1 MKKLLIIDKS
11 FDVGGIQTSLINL
24 CLCLKDYYEI
34 DLLMYYPEGELKGL
48 LPREVKIIEPSWRLE
63 TLGMSFSKCMEQGTY
78 KQKCFRIFSTIWTK
92 ILDNRLPIHLVT
104 KHQKKLG
111 EYDVAIAYHHEAEK
125 KSLTS
130 GFIRIMAECVEAKKK
145 ISWIHND
152 TGTYEIDEQ
161 FNDNY
166 YNLVDEI
173 VAVSKSVMTN
183 FVNKHPKYKDKVSYC
198 YNFLDYNGILE
209 KSKEI
214 QKIPFPEGKFIC
226 FSACRLTPIKG
237 IVRAITTLAPVFKE
251 HQDILWF
258 IAGDGSEKETIK
270 EAIRKQNL
278 EKSIILIGSQT
289 NPYCYM
295 KNADLI
301 MLLSYHEA
309 APMLYSEA
317 RFLGVPIF
325 TTEISSS
332 REMLDQVDNAYI
344 CENNE
349 EGILETFLNIIKN
362 QKYVK
367 EQKKRKFDNAGIE
380 DNLKRLQNILQV

>member
-48 LPREVKIIEPSWRLE
+48 LPEEVKIIEPSWRLE
-63 TLGMSFSKCMEQGTY
+63 TLGMSFSKCMKQGTFR
-78 KQKCFRIFSTIWTK
+78 QKYFRIFSTIWTK
-92 ILDNRLPIHLVT
+92 VFDNRLPIHLVT

-173 VAVSKSVMTN
+173 VAVSKSVKIN

-209 KSKEI
+209 KSKET

-237 IVRAITTLAPVFKE
+237 IVRAITTLAPVFKG

-270 EAIRKQNL
+270 EEIRKQNL

-317 RFLGVPIF
+317 QFLGVPIF

-332 REMLDQVDNAYI
+332 REMLEQVDNAYI

-367 EQKKRKFDNAGIE
+367 EQKKRKFDNSGIE

>member
-1 MKKLLIIDKS
+1 M
-11 FDVGGIQTSLINL
+11 
-24 CLCLKDYYEI
+24 
-34 DLLMYYPEGELKGL
+34 
-48 LPREVKIIEPSWRLE
+48 
-63 TLGMSFSKCMEQGTY
+63 
-78 KQKCFRIFSTIWTK
+78 
-92 ILDNRLPIHLVT
+92 
-104 KHQKKLG
+104 
-111 EYDVAIAYHHEAEK
+111 
-125 KSLTS
+125 
-130 GFIRIMAECVEAKKK
+130 
-145 ISWIHND
+145 
-152 TGTYEIDEQ
+152 
-161 FNDNY
+161 
-166 YNLVDEI
+166 
-173 VAVSKSVMTN
+173 
-183 FVNKHPKYKDKVSYC
+183 
-198 YNFLDYNGILE
+198 
-209 KSKEI
+209 
-214 QKIPFPEGKFIC
+214 
-226 FSACRLTPIKG
+226 TPIKG

-258 IAGDGSEKETIK
+258 IAGDGSEKEAIK

>member
-78 KQKCFRIFSTIWTK
+78 KQKCFRIFSIIWTK

-130 GFIRIMAECVEAKKK
+130 GFIRIMVECVEAKKK

-258 IAGDGSEKETIK
+258 IAGDGSEKEAIK